1 VESAVVSESHPS
13 PASQWL
19 RLFLAG
25 GIERCQWARLTAQFP
40 DPDLLASQSERALCE
55 VGGISAEAAR
65 RIQLGAAPEEVER
78 ELERMDKAGARL
90 ITRFDPDFPVL
101 LRQMPIAPVALY
113 VAGELLPRDEVAV
126 GIVGPRKPTNYAIE
140 VTRRIAGGL
149 ARAGLTIVSGFAVG
163 VDAAAHRCALENGAR
178 TLGVLGCGLAVDY
191 PSGNQPI
198 RARILGE
205 QRGALVSEYPM
216 TAPPLKGHFPPRN
229 TIIAGLSLAV
239 VVIEASER
247 SGALVTARAALEEN
261 RHVYAV
267 PGDIVRENARGSN
280 ALLRAGAMT
289 LTAPEDLLEDLEG
302 ELRGLAEK
310 HRIELLFPSKPE
322 TRKTASHSRG
332 TSDSNEPEIES
343 ADADMDGEEGNP
355 AAVSPARRLLRRI
368 AREPV
373 DFDTLMAEFVP
384 EALSIGELSTRL
396 VELELTGRIR
406 QLPGKIF
413 VAT

>member
-1 VESAVVSESHPS
+1 MSETRSS
-13 PASQWL
+13 PAAQWL
-19 RLFLAG
+19 RLLLAG
-25 GIERCQWARLTAQFP
+25 GLERCQWARLTAQFP

-65 RIQLGAAPEEVER
+65 RILSGAPAEDVER
-78 ELERMDKAGARL
+78 ELELMEKAGVCL
-90 ITRFDPDFPVL
+90 ITRFDPAYPVL
-101 LRQMPIAPVALY
+101 LRQMPIPPVALY
-113 VAGELLPRDEVAV
+113 VAGELLARDEVAV
-126 GIVGPRKPTNYAIE
+126 AIVGPRKPTICALE
-140 VTRRIAGGL
+140 ATRRVAGGL

-163 VDAAAHRCALENGAR
+163 VDAAAHRCAIENGGR

-191 PSGNQPI
+191 PAGNQPLKE
-198 RARILGE
+198 RILGE
-205 QRGALVSEYPM
+205 GRGALVSEYPM
-216 TAPPLKGHFPPRN
+216 TAQPLKGHFPPRN

-247 SGALVTARAALEEN
+247 SGALITARAALEEN

-267 PGDIVRENARGSN
+267 PGDILRDSARGSN

-302 ELRGLAEK
+302 ELRGLAGK
-310 HRIELLFPSKPE
+310 HHVELLFPVKPE
-322 TRKTASHSRG
+322 AIKSTSRPTAR
-332 TSDSNEPEIES
+332 TESDDPEAAET
-343 ADADMDGEEGNP
+343 DAEGSDPATANP
-355 AAVSPARRLLRRI
+355 ARQLHKRI
-368 AREPV
+368 ARDPV

-384 EALSIGELSTRL
+384 DVFSIGELSARL
-396 VELELTGRIR
+396 VELELSGRIR